1 MNKISFEWG
10 IGIVEKNDRGL
21 VSIFSWQSI
30 QEASQGTFQAEEF
43 FLGWFTRD
51 CE

>member
-10 IGIVEKNDRGL
+10 IEIVEKNDRRL

-30 QEASQGTFQAEEF
+30 QETFQGTFQAEEL
-43 FLGWFTRD
+43 FLGSFTRD